1 MVNLSIIFIERITQ
15 TDFFTSGEK
24 MTAVNSLDNSQLWND
39 CLKYIALR
47 IKKHSYNTWFR
58 HTKAGEKEDNEN
70 GKSGSLIIKVP
81 NQFVADWLKG
91 HYSDLIA
98 EAINEIGGNGILYS
112 FETYKCDEIP
122 QTEMKLSIPQSY
134 PESSDDLSQI
144 PPPTCLNKRYCF
156 DNMVVGDFNQFA
168 HAAAVAVAD
177 APGTTNYNPLF
188 IYGGTGLGK
197 THLAQAIG
205 HQVLKNSRNKKV
217 IYASS
222 EKFTSDFINSIST
235 GTISSFSSKY
245 RNADILLIDDIQFF
259 SGKEST
265 QEQFFHTFNDLY
277 HAGKQIVLTS
287 DRHPHETKGLE
298 ERLLSRFS
306 SGLIA
311 DLQPPSMETRV
322 AILRAKAEREKIAVP
337 EDVLYFI
344 ADNISSNIR
353 ELEGCLNKL
362 LAYASLEKV
371 DINFEFAKR
380 ILGKETN
387 RVRKEIT
394 VSLIQQK
401 TAHYFRIDL
410 SLMKARKKTAQVALA
425 RQIAMYLSRKFTS
438 LSLKDIGEEFGG
450 RDHSTVIHAC
460 ELISKKIY
468 ENFELKEK
476 VEAITAKMLN

>member
-1 MVNLSIIFIERITQ
+1 
-15 TDFFTSGEK
+15 
-24 MTAVNSLDNSQLWND
+24 MTAINSFEDNQVWND

-58 HTKAGEKEDNEN
+58 HTKAGNNVEGNN
-70 GKSGSLIIKVP
+70 GKPDSLIIKVP

-91 HYSDLIA
+91 HYSDLIS
-98 EAINEIGGNGILYS
+98 EAINEVGTNGIAYS
-112 FETYKCDEIP
+112 FETYNCEDIP
-122 QTEMKLSIPQSY
+122 QTEMELSASQL
-134 PESSDDLSQI
+134 ESEPLTTRPQI
-144 PPPTCLNKRYCF
+144 PPANSLNKRYNF
-156 DNMVVGDFNQFA
+156 DNLVVGDFNQFA
-168 HAAAVAVAD
+168 HAAAVAVAGD
-177 APGTTNYNPLF
+177 PGATNYNPLF

-205 HQVLKNSRNKKV
+205 QQVLKNNQNKKI

-245 RNADILLIDDIQFF
+245 RNADVLLIDDIQFF

-311 DLQPPSMETRV
+311 DLQQPTMETRV
-322 AILRAKAEREKIAVP
+322 AILRAKAEREKIPVP
-337 EDVLYFI
+337 EDALYFI
-344 ADNISSNIR
+344 ADNITSNIR
-353 ELEGCLNKL
+353 DLEGCLNKL
-362 LAYASLEKV
+362 LAYSSLEKV
-371 DINFEFAKR
+371 KIDLDFTKR
-380 ILGKETN
+380 ILGKEIN
-387 RVRKEIT
+387 RTRKEIT

-401 TAHYFRIDL
+401 TSEFFRIDQN
-410 SLMKARKKTAQVALA
+410 LMKARKKTAQVAQA
-425 RQIAMYLSRKFTS
+425 RQIAMYLSRKYTS
-438 LSLKDIGEEFGG
+438 LSLKDIGDAFGG

-460 ELISKKIY
+460 DLITKKIY

-476 VEAITAKMLN
+476 VEAITAKLLN

>member
-1 MVNLSIIFIERITQ
+1 
-15 TDFFTSGEK
+15 
-24 MTAVNSLDNSQLWND
+24 MTAINNINNNQLWDD

-58 HTKAGEKEDNEN
+58 HTKAGDKSKDDNGN
-70 GKSGSLIIKVP
+70 PGSFVIKVP

-91 HYSDLIA
+91 HYSDLIS
-98 EAINEIGGNGILYS
+98 EAINEVGNNGMAYS
-112 FETYKCDEIP
+112 FEIYNCDEIP
-122 QTEMKLSIPQSY
+122 QTEMELAVPELQSKSMTKQPQMPMANS
-134 PESSDDLSQI
+134 
-144 PPPTCLNKRYCF
+144 LNKRYNF
-156 DNMVVGDFNQFA
+156 DNLVVGDFNQFA
-168 HAAAVAVAD
+168 HAAAVAVSGD
-177 APGTTNYNPLF
+177 PGTTNYNPLF

-205 HQVLKNSRNKKV
+205 HQVLKNNQSKKI

-245 RNADILLIDDIQFF
+245 RNADVLLIDDIQFF

-306 SGLIA
+306 SGLVA
-311 DLQPPSMETRV
+311 DLQQPTMETRV

-344 ADNISSNIR
+344 ADNITSNIR

-362 LAYASLEKV
+362 IAYASLEKV
-371 DINFEFAKR
+371 EIDLEFATR
-380 ILGKETN
+380 TLGKEIT
-387 RVRKEIT
+387 RTRKEIT
-394 VSLIQQK
+394 VLLIQQK
-401 TAHYFRIDL
+401 TAEFFHIDQK
-410 SLMKARKKTAQVALA
+410 LMKAKKKTAQIALA
-425 RQIAMYLSRKFTS
+425 RQVAMYLTRKYTS
-438 LSLKDIGEEFGG
+438 LSLKDIGESFGG

-460 ELISKKIY
+460 ELVAKKIY

-476 VEAITAKMLN
+476 VEAITAKLLN

>member
-1 MVNLSIIFIERITQ
+1 MDEVPELILAT
-15 TDFFTSGEK
+15 GEN
-24 MTAVNSLDNSQLWND
+24 MAAINSFENNQVWND
-39 CLKYIALR
+39 CLKYIAIR

-58 HTKAGEKEDNEN
+58 HTKAGNKNESEN
-70 GKSGSLIIKVP
+70 GKPGSFIIKVP

-91 HYSDLIA
+91 HYSDLIS
-98 EAINEIGGNGILYS
+98 EALGEIGDNGIVYS
-112 FETYKCDEIP
+112 FETYNCDEIP
-122 QTEMKLSIPQSY
+122 QTEMELSASSTLSETMQKLP
-134 PESSDDLSQI
+134 QI
-144 PPPTCLNKRYCF
+144 PPANSLNKRYSF

-168 HAAAVAVAD
+168 HAVAVAVAD
-177 APGTTNYNPLF
+177 DPGATNYNPLF

-205 HQVLKNSRNKKV
+205 HQVLKNNRNKKI

-245 RNADILLIDDIQFF
+245 RNADVLLIDDIQFF

-277 HAGKQIVLTS
+277 HSGKQIVLTS

-311 DLQPPSMETRV
+311 DLQQPTMEARV
-322 AILRAKAEREKIAVP
+322 AILRAKAERERITIP
-337 EDVLYFI
+337 EEALYFI
-344 ADNISSNIR
+344 ADNVTSNIR

-371 DINFEFAKR
+371 EIDLEFAKR
-380 ILGKETN
+380 ILGKEIKKT
-387 RVRKEIT
+387 RKQIT

-401 TAHYFRIDL
+401 TAEYFHIEQK
-410 SLMKARKKTAQVALA
+410 LMKARKKTAQIALA
-425 RQIAMYLSRKFTS
+425 RQIAMYLTRKYTS
-438 LSLKDIGEEFGG
+438 LSLKDIGDAFGG

-460 ELISKKIY
+460 ELITKKIY
-468 ENFELKEK
+468 ENFDLKEK
-476 VEAITAKMLN
+476 VEAITAKLLN

>member
-1 MVNLSIIFIERITQ
+1 
-15 TDFFTSGEK
+15 
-24 MTAVNSLDNSQLWND
+24 MTAINSLDYNQLWNN

-47 IKKHSYNTWFR
+47 IKKHSYSTWFR
-58 HTKAGEKEDNEN
+58 HTKAGEKEKSED
-70 GKSGSLIIKVP
+70 GTSGSLIIKVP

-91 HYSDLIA
+91 HYSDLIS
-98 EAINEIGGNGILYS
+98 EALDEVSGNGIAYS
-112 FETYKCDEIP
+112 FETYKCDEIS
-122 QTEMKLSIPQSY
+122 QTEMELSVP
-134 PESSDDLSQI
+134 LSQSESTSVL
-144 PPPTCLNKRYCF
+144 PQMEPVTCLNKRYCF

-177 APGTTNYNPLF
+177 DPGTTNYNPLF

-205 HQVLKNSRNKKV
+205 HRVLKNCRGKKV

-235 GTISSFSSKY
+235 GTISNFSSKY
-245 RNADILLIDDIQFF
+245 RNADVLLIDDIQFF

-277 HAGKQIVLTS
+277 HTGKQIVLTS

-311 DLQPPSMETRV
+311 DLQQPSMETRV
-322 AILRAKAEREKIAVP
+322 AILRAKAERENITVP
-337 EDVLYFI
+337 EDALYFI
-344 ADNISSNIR
+344 ADNITSNIR
-353 ELEGCLNKL
+353 ELEGCFNKL

-371 DINFEFAKR
+371 EIDLEFAKR
-380 ILGKETN
+380 ILAKEINKT
-387 RVRKEIT
+387 RKEIT

-401 TAHYFRIDL
+401 TAHYFRIEQ
-410 SLMKARKKTAQVALA
+410 SLMKARKKTAQIALA

-438 LSLKDIGEEFGG
+438 LSLKDIGEAFGG

-460 ELISKKIY
+460 ELITKKIF

-476 VEAITAKMLN
+476 VEAITAKIIN

>member
-1 MVNLSIIFIERITQ
+1 
-15 TDFFTSGEK
+15 
-24 MTAVNSLDNSQLWND
+24 MTAINSFNDNQLWDD

-47 IKKHSYNTWFR
+47 IKKHSYNTWFK
-58 HTKAGEKEDNEN
+58 HTKAESKDQGDN
-70 GKSGSLIIKVP
+70 GQSGSLIIKVP
-81 NQFVADWLKG
+81 NRFVADWLKG

-98 EAINEIGGNGILYS
+98 EAIGEVGCDEVAYS
-112 FETYKCDEIP
+112 FETYRSDEMP
-122 QTEMKLSIPQSY
+122 QTEMELAGSQTQSV
-134 PESSDDLSQI
+134 SSGT
-144 PPPTCLNKRYCF
+144 PPPIPVTNGLNQRYNF
-156 DNMVVGDFNQFA
+156 DNLVVGDFNQFA

-177 APGTTNYNPLF
+177 DPGATNYNPLF

-205 HQVLKNSRNKKV
+205 HQVLKNNRGKKI

-245 RNADILLIDDIQFF
+245 RNADVLLIDDIQFF

-311 DLQPPSMETRV
+311 DLQKPTMETRV
-322 AILRAKAEREKIAVP
+322 AILRAKTDREKTAIP
-337 EDVLYFI
+337 EDALYFI
-344 ADNISSNIR
+344 ADNITSNIR

-371 DINFEFAKR
+371 EIDLEFAKR
-380 ILGKETN
+380 ILRKEISRT
-387 RVRKEIT
+387 RKEIT

-401 TAHYFRIDL
+401 TSEYFHIEQN
-410 SLMKARKKTAQVALA
+410 LMKARKKTAQIAQA
-425 RQIAMYLSRKFTS
+425 RQIAMYLTRKYTP
-438 LSLKDIGEEFGG
+438 LSLKDIGDAFGG

-460 ELISKKIY
+460 DLITKKIY
-468 ENFELKEK
+468 ENYELKEK
-476 VEAITAKMLN
+476 VEAITAKLLN

>member
-1 MVNLSIIFIERITQ
+1 
-15 TDFFTSGEK
+15 
-24 MTAVNSLDNSQLWND
+24 MTAINSFEDNQVWNN

-58 HTKAGEKEDNEN
+58 HTKAGDEISEN
-70 GKSGSLIIKVP
+70 GKTGSLVIKVP

-91 HYSDLIA
+91 HYSDLIT
-98 EAINEIGGNGILYS
+98 EAITEVGNSNIAYS

-122 QTEMKLSIPQSY
+122 QTEMELISSQPESEPISVKPSIPQANS
-134 PESSDDLSQI
+134 
-144 PPPTCLNKRYCF
+144 LNKRYNF
-156 DNMVVGDFNQFA
+156 ENMVVGDFNQFA
-168 HAAAVAVAD
+168 HAAAVAVAGD
-177 APGTTNYNPLF
+177 PGTTNYNPLF

-205 HQVLKNSRNKKV
+205 HQVVQNNQNKKI

-245 RNADILLIDDIQFF
+245 RNADVLLIDDIQFF

-311 DLQPPSMETRV
+311 DLQQPTMETRV
-322 AILRAKAEREKIAVP
+322 AILRAKAERERIPVP

-344 ADNISSNIR
+344 ADNVTSNIR

-371 DINFEFAKR
+371 KIDLEFAKR
-380 ILGKETN
+380 ILGKEMS
-387 RVRKEIT
+387 RSRKEIT

-401 TAHYFRIDL
+401 TAEFFKIDQN
-410 SLMKARKKTAQVALA
+410 LMKARKKTAQVALA
-425 RQIAMYLSRKFTS
+425 RQIAMYLSRKYTS
-438 LSLKDIGEEFGG
+438 LSLKDIGEAFGG

-460 ELISKKIY
+460 DLITKKIY

-476 VEAITAKMLN
+476 VEAITAKLLN